1 MTPATDGLE
10 LQFRWRN
17 LPRGAG
23 RDGCQELPAVR
34 CRAIARCAHA
44 GSGAIVAEAA
54 NGNRTEGHVGPHDLI
69 TSIEGRTALVT
80 GAGRGIGRATAIEL
94 ATVGADV
101 AILAR
106 SRDQL
111 EETAARVRELGRSAL
126 VLQTDL
132 SDPGQVSRSL
142 RQMQDRLGVVD
153 IVVNNASV
161 VWPLGPTVRVNPGEW
176 ATAIGINVTAVAV
189 ITSALLSGMLAQKWG
204 RIVNVSSSVVTHPGS
219 MIGANAYVT
228 AKGALEAYTLN
239 LAAELAGSG
248 VSVNAFRPGT
258 ADTAMQAWLR
268 SQDPAKVGAAL
279 HERFSEA
286 YRECSLITPQASAR
300 SLLDHLLHHHA
311 SGEVWDM
318 PGPAPG

>member
-1 MTPATDGLE
+1 
-10 LQFRWRN
+10 
-17 LPRGAG
+17 
-23 RDGCQELPAVR
+23 
-34 CRAIARCAHA
+34 
-44 GSGAIVAEAA
+44 
-54 NGNRTEGHVGPHDLI
+54 VGPHDVI

-111 EETAARVRELGRSAL
+111 DETAARVRELGRTAV
-126 VLQTDL
+126 VLPTDL

-142 RQMQDRLGVVD
+142 QQMQDRLGVVD

-161 VWPLGPTVRVNPGEW
+161 VWPLGPSARVDPGEW
-176 ATAIGINVTAVAV
+176 ATAIGINVTAVAA

-204 RIVNVSSSVVTHPGS
+204 RVVNVSSGVVTHPGA

-248 VSVNAFRPGT
+248 VSVNAFRPG
-258 ADTAMQAWLR
+258 AVDTAMQAWLR
-268 SQDPAKVGAAL
+268 SQDPAKIGAAL
-279 HERFSEA
+279 HDRLREA
-286 YRECSLITPQASAR
+286 YRERSLITPQASAR

-311 SGEVWDM
+311 SGEIWEV
-318 PGPAPG
+318 PGGPTVDP